1 MLGAGVAPIGER
13 ERERERAWGPGPPA
27 PGWHV
32 SQRFVNAEGFP
43 IVLIPP
49 PLHQLSLESRHIPR
63 LSDLTHHPPF
73 GAQLASL
80 GCSRRPSHL
89 SLCIDVGCTHGA
101 GGAQVLSSEAHSV
114 MHACMYV

>member
-1 MLGAGVAPIGER
+1 MGHAD
-13 ERERERAWGPGPPA
+13 WGPGPPA

-49 PLHQLSLESRHIPR
+49 QLSSESRHIPR
-63 LSDLTHHPPF
+63 LFDLTHYPPF

-80 GCSRRPSHL
+80 GDQGRP
-89 SLCIDVGCTHGA
+89 A
-101 GGAQVLSSEAHSV
+101 GGRIAFQQNRRALRPAGTEAASPSERGRSKR
-114 MHACMYV
+114 

>member
-1 MLGAGVAPIGER
+1 MGAGVMPIG
-13 ERERERAWGPGPPA
+13 ALQGPPA

-49 PLHQLSLESRHIPR
+49 PPPALLGVPPLWRIPR

-80 GCSRRPSHL
+80 GDPGPTSRRAYCFSAKLTGSQTCRH
-89 SLCIDVGCTHGA
+89 
-101 GGAQVLSSEAHSV
+101 
-114 MHACMYV
+114 